1 MELRKVGFFG
11 LFTSPDCV
19 DATITTISGVSIPE
33 PDLVSAVTLWLDECP
48 S

>member
-1 MELRKVGFFG
+1 MEMRKVEFFR

-19 DATITTISGVSIPE
+19 DASITTISCVGIPE